1 MNSKQTWLES
11 LQTDL
16 KRLQKTDQLPRVA
29 LLGIGHPLYGDDAV
43 GVWLSNHLRDR
54 KNAGDRFLAVD
65 AGPAPENFTGL
76 LRRFKPDL
84 VLLADAALMDL
95 EPGMIGWLSWQDSTG
110 FSASTHTL
118 PLHILASYLTSDLGC
133 EVALIGIQPETTIIG
148 EPLTPKVRQAAED
161 VAKGITGLLGISGN
175 L

>member
-1 MNSKQTWLES
+1 MKSKKTWLES
-11 LQTDL
+11 LQADL
-16 KRLQKTDQLPRVA
+16 IRLQKTDRPPRVA

-43 GVWLSNHLRDR
+43 GVWLAGRLHDLNT
-54 KNAGDRFLAVD
+54 AGDRFLAVE
-65 AGPAPENFTGL
+65 AGPAPENFTGT

-84 VLLADAALMDL
+84 VLFADAALMDQ

-118 PLHILASYLTSDLGC
+118 PLHILASYLTSELGC
-133 EVALIGIQPETTIIG
+133 EVALIGIQPATTFVG
-148 EPLTPKVRQAAED
+148 APLTPKVRHAAED

-175 L
+175 S